1 MGGKELIARYKF
13 WVTDRWGNVMFETND
28 YDTPWIGNVRG
39 GEHYVAPD
47 VYIWNVEAELNN
59 GEEREYNGHVTVVR

>member
-1 MGGKELIARYKF
+1 
-13 WVTDRWGNVMFETND
+13 MFETND
-28 YDTPWIGNVRG
+28 YDAPWIGNVRG

-47 VYIWNVEAELNN
+47 VYIWNVEAELKN